1 MKHTD
6 YRLQAAEKNSL
17 TLEALSLSKRDSA
30 GVQLLDSPTS
40 GSRRG
45 EDTTAKQ
52 II

>member
-17 TLEALSLSKRDSA
+17 TLEVLGLSKRDNA
-30 GVQLLDSPTS
+30 GLQLWDSPTS

-45 EDTTAKQ
+45 EDTAAKQ
-52 II
+52 IM

>member
-17 TLEALSLSKRDSA
+17 TLEVLGLSKRDNA
-30 GVQLLDSPTS
+30 GVQLWDSPTS

-45 EDTTAKQ
+45 ENTAAKQ
-52 II
+52 IM